1 MSFGTVTAR
10 QLSRSLVAAAG
21 LSIILAAGHS
31 AHAEPWPA
39 NAIRI
44 VVPFGAGS
52 GADVIARVVF
62 NQVSEQV
69 NQPVVIVNR
78 GGAGG
83 TIGNNVV
90 AQAPED
96 GYTALATGALAAAS
110 ALYEGLPYSAGKD
123 LMPVAV
129 LGTQPMVLVV
139 SPKRGFK
146 SVSDLVAAVKA
157 RPGEMTFAS
166 AGIGSATHLAAERFR
181 VSAKLEA
188 THVPFRGAAEGLT
201 DVLAGRSDFMFAP
214 TASALPLIQDKQLQ
228 ALAVSSSRRA
238 ALMPDVPTTA
248 EAGLAGST
256 YDWWAGLFM
265 PAKTPREIV
274 NKMHDEIDLAL
285 KAPKV
290 QENLAKMGVEP
301 MPMALPQLA
310 TYFAEDIDATI
321 KLARD
326 AKIPI
331 QK

>member
-1 MSFGTVTAR
+1 MTFGTVSAR
-10 QLSRSLVAAAG
+10 KFRHSLVVATG
-21 LSIILAAGHS
+21 LSIILAVGHV
-31 AHAEPWPA
+31 AHAETWPS
-39 NAIRI
+39 NTIKI
-44 VVPFGAGS
+44 IVPFGAGS

-69 NQPVVIVNR
+69 NQSIVIVNR

-110 ALYEGLPYSAGKD
+110 ALYEGLPYSNKD
-123 LMPVAV
+123 LVPVAV

-146 SVSDLVAAVKA
+146 SVADLVAAVRVK
-157 RPGEMTFAS
+157 PGEMTFAS

-201 DVLAGRSDFMFAP
+201 DVLAGRCDFMFAP
-214 TASALPLIQDKQLQ
+214 TASALPLIRDGQLQ
-228 ALAVSSSRRA
+228 ALAVSSSRRTV
-238 ALMPDVPTTA
+238 LMPDVPTTA
-248 EAGLAGST
+248 EAGLAGSA

-265 PAKTPREIV
+265 PAKTPHDIIG
-274 NKMHDEIDLAL
+274 KMHDEIGIAL

-310 TYFAEDIDATI
+310 KYFAEDIDATVR
-321 KLARD
+321 LARD